1 METGGAKHPTTEVT
15 ETTEKATEAVTATEA
30 NDDPSL
36 RDKEAGGESPYSPS
50 APLDMDSD
58 PESRMDWEDSLLG
71 VKQLFRQPPTDHKD
85 KGVRQTVGKAGP
97 ELPEKEPDKETV
109 ETGCSNS
116 LSEGS
121 KGGDGDGGD
130 DKNPCGG
137 GGGNSEGKG
146 EISGKISSGQGGCS
160 GESGGGNAGD
170 SSSGGGVSGSG
181 DNGGDNSNGCD
192 SNKSGCDGD
201 KGARTS
207 NEDRDGL
214 ANKVKNFLDRA
225 KEKSVAEIKSRMARD
240 TLIYEAISAS
250 NVRATVT
257 YNLLGHNKMSSD
269 QVQSFVELGDGRIM
283 SGGMQLDMANKRI
296 VSTSFTS
303 EWKCLRCPQHT
314 MEPALK
320 LRGAADSSCHR
331 QAIVL
336 ADQSFPAVLPVSG
349 LGGCLKIILVE
360 SGSLDALYE
369 ELVKQVGNRRI
380 PPGTLIMAFSAS
392 HLANIGICQYT
403 RDLVSIASKI
413 AAKYGSET
421 IFQPLP
427 PLLLG
432 GTDSKP
438 LIRSILELIA
448 WSNSYYEGDNYLEKS
463 QLMAKCIILE
473 MGVGEQ

>member
-1 METGGAKHPTTEVT
+1 
-15 ETTEKATEAVTATEA
+15 
-30 NDDPSL
+30 
-36 RDKEAGGESPYSPS
+36 
-50 APLDMDSD
+50 
-58 PESRMDWEDSLLG
+58 
-71 VKQLFRQPPTDHKD
+71 
-85 KGVRQTVGKAGP
+85 
-97 ELPEKEPDKETV
+97 
-109 ETGCSNS
+109 
-116 LSEGS
+116 
-121 KGGDGDGGD
+121 
-130 DKNPCGG
+130 
-137 GGGNSEGKG
+137 
-146 EISGKISSGQGGCS
+146 
-160 GESGGGNAGD
+160 
-170 SSSGGGVSGSG
+170 
-181 DNGGDNSNGCD
+181 
-192 SNKSGCDGD
+192 
-201 KGARTS
+201 
-207 NEDRDGL
+207 
-214 ANKVKNFLDRA
+214 
-225 KEKSVAEIKSRMARD
+225 
-240 TLIYEAISAS
+240 
-250 NVRATVT
+250 
-257 YNLLGHNKMSSD
+257 
-269 QVQSFVELGDGRIM
+269 
-283 SGGMQLDMANKRI
+283 MQLDMANKRI

-349 LGGCLKIILVE
+349 LGGCLKILLVE